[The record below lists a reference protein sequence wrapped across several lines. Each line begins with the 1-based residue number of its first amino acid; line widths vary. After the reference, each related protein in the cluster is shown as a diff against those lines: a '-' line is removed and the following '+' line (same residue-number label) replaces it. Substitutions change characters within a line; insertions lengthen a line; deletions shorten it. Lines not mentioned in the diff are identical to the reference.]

1 MGTSSP
7 EPEKRQKEEQ
17 EMKTGMR
24 MNSRMRDFLKYLA
37 TTLCSAIVTYLA
49 ASCTAG
55 LVIGHN
61 QRQHQ
66 ENNISIRAGS
76 AHAASPSD
84 ECAPAC
90 KFNPVSPKGAS
101 RFLPDTSRQAVGAEA
116 SLWGRSVWK
125 AARGAP
131 VTEATPRDV
140 CVLCVLIA
148 QGGRFTWWPEPHSPR
163 SRPASRTR

>member
-1 MGTSSP
+1 MGGWERLP
-7 EPEKRQKEEQ
+7 RDRKIDRREEQ

-24 MNSRMRDFLKYLA
+24 MNRRMGDFIKYLA
-37 TTLCSAIVTYLA
+37 VALCSAIVTYLT

-66 ENNISIRAGS
+66 ENNISTRAGS
-76 AHAASPSD
+76 AHVASSSD
-84 ECAPAC
+84 ECTPAS
-90 KFNPVSPKGAS
+90 KFNPVSPKGAL
-101 RFLPDTSRQAVGAEA
+101 RFLPNTSRQAAGAEA
-116 SLWGRSVWK
+116 KSVGRSVRK

-140 CVLCVLIA
+140 CMYVFERA
-148 QGGRFTWWPEPHSPR
+148 GRK
-163 SRPASRTR
+163 AYLVA